1 LFRKLSFI
9 IPSGNTKKMGGE
21 KDEQKRSC

>member
-1 LFRKLSFI
+1 LSFI